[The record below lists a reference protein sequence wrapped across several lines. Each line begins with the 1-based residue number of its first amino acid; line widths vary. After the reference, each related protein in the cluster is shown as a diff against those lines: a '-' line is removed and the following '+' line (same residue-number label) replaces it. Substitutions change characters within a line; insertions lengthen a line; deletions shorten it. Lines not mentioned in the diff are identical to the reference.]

1 MRWRISFLML
11 FSLAPLVAGCAGGGA
26 GSDEVFTPSP
36 AMVDVMLRV
45 EDVPGADRLI
55 WHEYGVYLTGCN
67 YPEKVFNTLLSPPRE
82 GLRNTTAEYD
92 VGGSTVYETLVL
104 QVVESDRGGQFRLI
118 REALG
123 SCDGREM
130 EPYHATMRTSSG
142 RVEVFSVL
150 SDRGLPETVAGY
162 SSVVTADDGAQV
174 TIQRIFVPIL
184 TEGDRPGLLSLAT
197 VTESGSPGSPTPME
211 LLDPALERAGAI
223 IDLSVNVA
231 PTAVPSDQAAV
242 PSEST
247 AVTRGPTATSG

>member
-1 MRWRISFLML
+1 MSFSML
-11 FSLAPLVAGCAGGGA
+11 LSLAPLVAGCAGGGA

-45 EDVPGADRLI
+45 EDVPGADKRI
-55 WHEYGVYLTGCN
+55 WHEYGVYLTGCS
-67 YPEKVFNTLLSPPRE
+67 YPEKVFNSLVSSPRE

-92 VGGSTVYETLVL
+92 VGDSTVYETLVP
-104 QVVESDRGGQFRLI
+104 QVVESGRGGQLGLI
-118 REALG
+118 RESLS

-142 RVEVFSVL
+142 RVEAFSVL
-150 SDRGLPETVAGY
+150 SDAGLPGVVAGY

-184 TEGDRPGLLSLAT
+184 TEGDKSGLLSLAA
-197 VTESGSPGSPTPME
+197 VTEGGDPGSPTPME

-223 IDLSVNVA
+223 IDLSVDVA
-231 PTAVPSDQAAV
+231 PTTVPSDQAAV
-242 PSEST
+242 PSEPT
-247 AVTRGPTATSG
+247 AVTLGPTARSG